1 MSSLGISL
9 CVSAGLQQWGS
20 IRLAGRH
27 NPMEGGKHRRT
38 QMFTTLPP
46 LYWLVKHD
54 RDKLSLKPVCD
65 PQGDDGPRV
74 LLFYVEV
81 VEYHGLGRRE
91 DAGVVVARR
100 EAQ

>member
-1 MSSLGISL
+1 
-9 CVSAGLQQWGS
+9 VFLQDYNSWVLSVWQVATTRWRG
-20 IRLAGRH
+20 
-27 NPMEGGKHRRT
+27 T
-38 QMFTTLPP
+38 QAYINFTALPP

-65 PQGDDGPRV
+65 PQGNDRPRV

-81 VEYHGLGRRE
+81 VEYHRLRRRE
-91 DAGVVVARR
+91 DAGVVVARW